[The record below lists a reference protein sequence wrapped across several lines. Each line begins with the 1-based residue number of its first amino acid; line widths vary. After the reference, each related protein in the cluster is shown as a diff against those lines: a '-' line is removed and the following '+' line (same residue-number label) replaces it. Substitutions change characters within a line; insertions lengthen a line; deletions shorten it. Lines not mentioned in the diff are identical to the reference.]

1 VTDQQPPNFENKIQC
16 PQRGSNNITA
26 AGVCQDCSA
35 ALLLKDE
42 GNQGKQ
48 SSLDEFITQENEVLE
63 TAGTKAAE
71 SAFGIGC
78 WLGVLISLV
87 LVAILFL
94 SGIRNPIILGLSI
107 IAALMLTSGISTL
120 FSSRAKSAT
129 IAGVFQREVS
139 PRIEDYLKTH
149 QLSRLEFDET
159 VKTLLDSAAPLS
171 GHFSKAESKEP
182 ASSKE

>member
-1 VTDQQPPNFENKIQC
+1 MLN
-16 PQRGSNNITA
+16 
-26 AGVCQDCSA
+26 
-35 ALLLKDE
+35 DE
-42 GNQGKQ
+42 GNQSKH
-48 SSLDEFITQENEVLE
+48 SSLDEFINQENEVLE

-78 WLGVLISLV
+78 WLGVLISLI

-94 SGIRNPIILGLSI
+94 SGVRSPIILGLAVIGAS
-107 IAALMLTSGISTL
+107 LLSSGISTL

-129 IAGVFQREVS
+129 ITGVFQREVS

-159 VKTLLDSAAPLS
+159 VKSLLDSGAPL
-171 GHFSKAESKEP
+171 GDHFSKSEQQEP